1 MVVVN
6 RCVRQLMRLIV
17 LAMVLGAV
25 FPSSATADTR
35 RLCAYDPAGKA
46 GDYYRILSD
55 FALEAQGWG
64 VEIEIKA
71 YTDEETA
78 AKDYEAGQCDGV
90 VATGVRL
97 QRFNRFPSTI
107 EAIGAITSYD
117 ILKQIVQTLSKY
129 ESAAVKLTNNDNDAV
144 GVTPVGA
151 VYLFVRD
158 RNVDTVQE
166 LAGKRIATMDYDK
179 AAPVMVSRI
188 GAIMVQ
194 ADLGSIG
201 PKFNNGDVDACYI
214 SAPAYE
220 PFEIWRGLEP
230 AGGILRLPLA
240 QATLQVLVRPSR
252 FPDGFGAKSRTYFT
266 GRFDDALAIV
276 KKAEANIPSK
286 YWIEMDS
293 DSLPGFE
300 ELFLGVRL
308 QLRDDVG
315 AYDAQMLN
323 VLRKLRCAKDGTR
336 AECVEQK
343 E

>member
-1 MVVVN
+1 MTSLHQLFRHLVRLVALIVCVN
-6 RCVRQLMRLIV
+6 VAFGSTARAESRLICV
-17 LAMVLGAV
+17 
-25 FPSSATADTR
+25 
-35 RLCAYDPAGKA
+35 YDPAGKA

-55 FALEAQGWG
+55 YVIEAGSWG
-64 VEIEIKA
+64 VELQIKA

-107 EAIGAITSYD
+107 EAIGAISSYD
-117 ILKQIVQTLSKY
+117 ILEQMIQTLSKY
-129 ESAAVKLTNNDNDAV
+129 ESAAKKLRNQDNETV
-144 GVTPVGA
+144 GILSVGA
-151 VYLFVRD
+151 VHLFVRD
-158 RNVDTVQE
+158 RNINTVKE

-179 AAPVMVSRI
+179 ASPFMVKRI
-188 GAIMVQ
+188 GAIVVP

-214 SAPAYE
+214 SAPAYQ

-230 AGGILRLPLA
+230 NGGILRLPLA
-240 QATLQVLVRPSR
+240 QATLQLLVRPSR
-252 FPDGFGAKSRTYFT
+252 FPEDFGSKSRNYFSS
-266 GRFDDALAIV
+266 RFGEILALV
-276 KKAEANIPSK
+276 KKAEANIPAK
-286 YWIEMDS
+286 YWIEMD
-293 DSLPGFE
+293 DESLPGFE
-300 ELFLGVRL
+300 ELFLSVRL
-308 QLRDDVG
+308 QLRDEEG

-323 VLRKLRCAKDGTR
+323 VLRKLRCSKDGSR